1 MSSDWSLENW
11 LLDAGEKAQ
20 QKRLSGEPL
29 SPLEAFTR
37 EYWTFDMHAVNGG
50 VSQYF
55 CNFDLQNWK
64 ALQSLAPLE
73 NVPSF
78 GQIIS
83 RINDLISG
91 APDPYEALIASPDID
106 DWYYHYRLSVIRE
119 LREAAI
125 ITAPER

>member
-1 MSSDWSLENW
+1 MNSDSLLEDW

-20 QKRLSGEPL
+20 QKRINGEVL
-29 SPLEAFTR
+29 SPVEAFTQ
-37 EYWTFDMHAVNGG
+37 EYWTFDMQAVNGG

-83 RINDLISG
+83 RIDDLISG

-119 LREAAI
+119 LREAAMI
-125 ITAPER
+125 IAQER